1 MQAWLKLICS
11 RMNNGSNHN
20 SKKRK
25 IGEVSKD
32 EDLDILTG

>member
-1 MQAWLKLICS
+1 
-11 RMNNGSNHN
+11 MNNGSNPN

-25 IGEVSKD
+25 IAEVSRD